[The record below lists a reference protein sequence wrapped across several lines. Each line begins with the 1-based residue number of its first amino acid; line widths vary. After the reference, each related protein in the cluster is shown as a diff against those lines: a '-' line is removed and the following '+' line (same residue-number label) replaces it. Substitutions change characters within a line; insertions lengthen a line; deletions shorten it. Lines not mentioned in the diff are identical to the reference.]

1 MKLTNYPLTILITF
15 GLLAIGCES
24 ARRNELKAA
33 KPVEAVQLD
42 TTDMAFFQQQL
53 SEAQVDSVWR
63 SKGY

>member
-1 MKLTNYPLTILITF
+1 MKLNNYPLTILIAF

-33 KPVEAVQLD
+33 KQAEAIAVD

-53 SEAQVDSVWR
+53 SEAQVDSVWKA
-63 SKGY
+63 KGY